1 MLKAVKNFNGYEGYR
16 QLVLSNEPK
25 SQNRSM
31 SLLNVIMTWPQFSP
45 KTSMISQVMKLESAF
60 MEYEKLGDPLPETI
74 RAAVLLRCLTGQL
87 KTWMQLQLGEST
99 KYSDIR
105 EGVLSYE
112 RSTTKW
118 SESMALGDVPDT
130 SAPME
135 VDRLQW
141 NSKGKEKGKG
151 KSGKGPKGKGF
162 HTKGKD
168 GKGKDKGKKGGGK
181 FGSKGKSNNTCKGK
195 NSFGGGFG
203 KSGKGAGTN
212 NSVTRFNCGKP
223 GHKADKCWQPKQVR
237 SLEQD
242 NASSVG
248 AGSNQ
253 LGSSSANGSMYAA
266 SSNATYVNQQAQQS
280 SASSSQNVRR
290 IAIGE
295 DSDVFLFDI
304 GPNVTFPDAAVRG
317 VAEFNNS
324 CKLEEFFIGDSD
336 TDENALAA
344 SLHSSVYSSEVDWS
358 SVASWFQPEIDQPEP
373 LEISNSFALYETC
386 RFSAACSRSFSDTNW
401 MPVSSRMKR
410 HEPQIVREVL
420 HEMFDTSI
428 VIDSGSDATVIPLA
442 FESCGLPIQER
453 GSIQDCQSNKIPTA
467 GMREFHFVLRDVN
480 GRTVVLKDYGFL
492 SEHVSGPSISYGHL
506 FRNGWDICRQDDGSP
521 MLKHSGTGV
530 CLAMD
535 FRNDSFIVEATIR
548 QVAAVDDVRALKVD
562 VPELWSQAQTG
573 WNETV

>member
-1 MLKAVKNFNGYEGYR
+1 MIQATNSAAEAAQAAVKAVESFKSGSDDKNWYRLLPKPGDFNPSSREDEISKWREWSWQFEQYLGSLDHRYVSDIVDLRKNPTAVVDDSVQSSEEQKRSIFMYGLMAAILKGRPLLMLKAVKNFNGYEGYR

-118 SESMALGDVPDT
+118 SESMVLGDVPDT

-181 FGSKGKSNNTCKGK
+181 FGSKGKSNNASKGK

-203 KSGKGAGTN
+203 KSGKGAGTTILSLVSTVAN
-212 NSVTRFNCGKP
+212 QATKQITVGNQNRFEVWNKTMLRLLVQVQTNRVLVQQMVLCSFLECNICEP
-223 GHKADKCWQPKQVR
+223 ASTTVLSKQFSER
-237 SLEQD
+237 
-242 NASSVG
+242 
-248 AGSNQ
+248 
-253 LGSSSANGSMYAA
+253 
-266 SSNATYVNQQAQQS
+266 ATYCHW
-280 SASSSQNVRR
+280 RR
-290 IAIGE
+290 
-295 DSDVFLFDI
+295 
-304 GPNVTFPDAAVRG
+304 
-317 VAEFNNS
+317 
-324 CKLEEFFIGDSD
+324 
-336 TDENALAA
+336 
-344 SLHSSVYSSEVDWS
+344 
-358 SVASWFQPEIDQPEP
+358 Q
-373 LEISNSFALYETC
+373 
-386 RFSAACSRSFSDTNW
+386 
-401 MPVSSRMKR
+401 
-410 HEPQIVREVL
+410 
-420 HEMFDTSI
+420 
-428 VIDSGSDATVIPLA
+428 
-442 FESCGLPIQER
+442 
-453 GSIQDCQSNKIPTA
+453 
-467 GMREFHFVLRDVN
+467 
-480 GRTVVLKDYGFL
+480 
-492 SEHVSGPSISYGHL
+492 
-506 FRNGWDICRQDDGSP
+506 
-521 MLKHSGTGV
+521 
-530 CLAMD
+530 
-535 FRNDSFIVEATIR
+535 
-548 QVAAVDDVRALKVD
+548 
-562 VPELWSQAQTG
+562 
-573 WNETV
+573 

>member
-1 MLKAVKNFNGYEGYR
+1 MQADGSPTVSGQQIDGNLIALQMIQATNSAAEAAQAAVKAVESFKSGSDDKNWYRLLPKPGDFNPSSREDEISKWREWSWQFEQYLGSLDHHYVSDIVDLRKNPTAVVDDSVQSSEEQKRSIFMYGLMAALLKGRPLLMLKAVKNFNGYEGYR

-25 SQNRSM
+25 RQNRSM

-60 MEYEKLGDPLPETI
+60 LEYEKLGDPLPETI

-118 SESMALGDVPDT
+118 SESMVLGDVPDT

-181 FGSKGKSNNTCKGK
+181 FVSKGKSNNASKGK

-212 NSVTRFNCGKP
+212 NSVTCFNCGKP
-223 GHKADKCWQPKQVR
+223 GHKADNCWQPKQVR

-253 LGSSSANGSMYAA
+253 QGASSANGFM
-266 SSNATYVNQQAQQS
+266 Q
-280 SASSSQNVRR
+280 
-290 IAIGE
+290 
-295 DSDVFLFDI
+295 L
-304 GPNVTFPDAAVRG
+304 P
-317 VAEFNNS
+317 
-324 CKLEEFFIGDSD
+324 
-336 TDENALAA
+336 
-344 SLHSSVYSSEVDWS
+344 
-358 SVASWFQPEIDQPEP
+358 
-373 LEISNSFALYETC
+373 
-386 RFSAACSRSFSDTNW
+386 
-401 MPVSSRMKR
+401 RMQ
-410 HEPQIVREVL
+410 H
-420 HEMFDTSI
+420 M
-428 VIDSGSDATVIPLA
+428 
-442 FESCGLPIQER
+442 
-453 GSIQDCQSNKIPTA
+453 
-467 GMREFHFVLRDVN
+467 
-480 GRTVVLKDYGFL
+480 
-492 SEHVSGPSISYGHL
+492 
-506 FRNGWDICRQDDGSP
+506 
-521 MLKHSGTGV
+521 
-530 CLAMD
+530 
-535 FRNDSFIVEATIR
+535 
-548 QVAAVDDVRALKVD
+548 
-562 VPELWSQAQTG
+562 
-573 WNETV
+573 